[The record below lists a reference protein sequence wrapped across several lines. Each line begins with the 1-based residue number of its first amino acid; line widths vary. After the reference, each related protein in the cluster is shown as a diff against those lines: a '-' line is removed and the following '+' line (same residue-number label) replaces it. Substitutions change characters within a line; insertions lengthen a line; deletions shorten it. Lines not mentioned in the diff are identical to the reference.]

1 MKRVRGLDE
10 VASPAA
16 ATLKHSSVSA
26 GSGLGGGGGGLE
38 YHSSSGIG
46 VVVPGQAV
54 RSVASKEMPG
64 SIQFGT
70 AQAQQQYTGAIV
82 VPTAAPSPIKVRFIY
97 IIITTVTT
105 RKTTIM
111 FSIFPDIY
119 QVNISFSFFYSIK
132 QLFTFLKCYSIF

>member
-16 ATLKHSSVSA
+16 TLKPSSVSG
-26 GSGLGGGGGGLE
+26 GSGLSGGGGLE

-54 RSVASKEMPG
+54 RSVTSKEMPG

-82 VPTAAPSPIKVRFIY
+82 VPTATPSPIKVCY
-97 IIITTVTT
+97 IV
-105 RKTTIM
+105 
-111 FSIFPDIY
+111 
-119 QVNISFSFFYSIK
+119 
-132 QLFTFLKCYSIF
+132 

>member
-26 GSGLGGGGGGLE
+26 GSGGGGGLE

-82 VPTAAPSPIKVRFIY
+82 VPTAAPSPIKVRVVY
-97 IIITTVTT
+97 IVITTVTIS
-105 RKTTIM
+105 KNNCIVFLFFH
-111 FSIFPDIY
+111 FSTF
-119 QVNISFSFFYSIK
+119 FFFFFFYY
-132 QLFTFLKCYSIF
+132 FLIVFSS

>member
-82 VPTAAPSPIKVRFIY
+82 VPTAAPSPIKVCVIY
-97 IIITTVTT
+97 IIIIILVSKKITTYFAIF
-105 RKTTIM
+105 KNFYYL
-111 FSIFPDIY
+111 FSC
-119 QVNISFSFFYSIK
+119 SIV
-132 QLFTFLKCYSIF
+132 LN

>member
-26 GSGLGGGGGGLE
+26 GSGGGGGLE

-46 VVVPGQAV
+46 VVPGQAV

-82 VPTAAPSPIKVRFIY
+82 VPTAAPSPIKVC
-97 IIITTVTT
+97 IIHIVITTVTSS
-105 RKTTIM
+105 KSNCI
-111 FSIFPDIY
+111 IFL
-119 QVNISFSFFYSIK
+119 FFHFFF
-132 QLFTFLKCYSIF
+132 LFY

>member
-1 MKRVRGLDE
+1 MWSAMKRVRGLDE

-70 AQAQQQYTGAIV
+70 TQTQQQYTGAIV
-82 VPTAAPSPIKVRFIY
+82 VPTAAPSPIKVCIIY
-97 IIITTVTT
+97 IIIIILVSNYAV
-105 RKTTIM
+105 
-111 FSIFPDIY
+111 FH
-119 QVNISFSFFYSIK
+119 
-132 QLFTFLKCYSIF
+132 FLKFLLFF

>member
-70 AQAQQQYTGAIV
+70 TQTQQQYTGAIV
-82 VPTAAPSPIKVRFIY
+82 VPTAAPSPIKVCIIY
-97 IIITTVTT
+97 IIIIIILVSNYVV
-105 RKTTIM
+105 
-111 FSIFPDIY
+111 FH
-119 QVNISFSFFYSIK
+119 
-132 QLFTFLKCYSIF
+132 FLKFLLFF

>member
-26 GSGLGGGGGGLE
+26 GSGGGGSLE
-38 YHSSSGIG
+38 YHSGSGIG

-82 VPTAAPSPIKVRFIY
+82 VPTAAPSPIKVRVIY
-97 IIITTVTT
+97 IVITTVTSS
-105 RKTTIM
+105 KTTTS
-111 FSIFPDIY
+111 F
-119 QVNISFSFFYSIK
+119 FSFFYAFYYFLIALYNFN
-132 QLFTFLKCYSIF
+132 LFFIASLLK

>member
-82 VPTAAPSPIKVRFIY
+82 VPTAAPSPIKVRY
-97 IIITTVTT
+97 LHYNN
-105 RKTTIM
+105 KHCW
-111 FSIFPDIY
+111 PEE
-119 QVNISFSFFYSIK
+119 
-132 QLFTFLKCYSIF
+132 

>member
-1 MKRVRGLDE
+1 MKRVRGLDD

-26 GSGLGGGGGGLE
+26 GSGGGGSLE

-82 VPTAAPSPIKVRFIY
+82 VPTAAPSPIKVRVIY
-97 IIITTVTT
+97 IVITTVTSC
-105 RKTTIM
+105 KTTT
-111 FSIFPDIY
+111 
-119 QVNISFSFFYSIK
+119 SFFIFLCFL
-132 QLFTFLKCYSIF
+132 LFFNCFI

>member
-1 MKRVRGLDE
+1 MKRVRGLDD

-26 GSGLGGGGGGLE
+26 ASGLGGGGGGGGGSLE
-38 YHSSSGIG
+38 YHTTSSGIG

-70 AQAQQQYTGAIV
+70 AQAQQQYTSAIV
-82 VPTAAPSPIKVRFIY
+82 VPTAASTSIKVSY
-97 IIITTVTT
+97 CV
-105 RKTTIM
+105 K
-111 FSIFPDIY
+111 
-119 QVNISFSFFYSIK
+119 
-132 QLFTFLKCYSIF
+132 

>member
-26 GSGLGGGGGGLE
+26 GSGGGGSLE

-82 VPTAAPSPIKVRFIY
+82 VPTAAPSPIKVRVIY
-97 IIITTVTT
+97 IVITTVKSS
-105 RKTTIM
+105 KTTT
-111 FSIFPDIY
+111 
-119 QVNISFSFFYSIK
+119 SFFHFSM
-132 QLFTFLKCYSIF
+132 LFTIF